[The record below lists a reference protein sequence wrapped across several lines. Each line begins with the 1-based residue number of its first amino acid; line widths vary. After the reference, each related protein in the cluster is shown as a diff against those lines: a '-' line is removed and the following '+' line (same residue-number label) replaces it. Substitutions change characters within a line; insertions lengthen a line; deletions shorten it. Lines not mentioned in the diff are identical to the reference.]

1 MSSSCLSI
9 GTRRVSR
16 ATAFLRALF
25 TFTLLAVAQVSF
37 AFAPFV
43 VKDIRVEG
51 IQRTEPG
58 TIFGYLPVKVGERFT
73 EEMATEAV
81 RKLYATG
88 LFSDV
93 RIDTAGNVVVVVV
106 QERPT
111 IASVTFTGM
120 REFESKDIITSLR
133 QVGFGEGRIFDQSM
147 LEQAEFE
154 LKQQYLTKGKYGVDI
169 TPTVTPL
176 PRNRVG
182 INFDIFEGDV
192 AKIREIKIVGNKAF
206 KESTLLDQFA
216 LTTPGW
222 LTWYTNTDKYSREKL
237 ERDIES
243 LKSFYLDR
251 GYLEFK
257 AEPPQVTISPD
268 RNDIY
273 ITVTISEGEPYKVSN
288 VKLAGELLGLES
300 EINQLI
306 QLKAGEVFSGA
317 KANATSKSI
326 TDYLGSLGY
335 AFANVNPNPVLD
347 KEKREADVTFYIDPS
362 RRVYVRKI
370 QISGNHRTRDAV
382 IRREV
387 SQQESAWYDAGSIK
401 MSRDRIDRRGYFQDV
416 KVGTEPVPG
425 SPDQVDVNIEVKEK
439 PTGMVNVG
447 VGYGTN
453 DGVVFM
459 AGISEENVFGSGQ
472 NLTFQFNT
480 SSYNRSFV
488 LAHTDPYFT
497 NAGISKTT
505 SLYWRDTR
513 PYNNTPGNY
522 EVKTRGVGLNFGV
535 PISEFDRVFVG
546 ANFEHNSLSTYANS
560 ALAYQQY
567 IDQYGES
574 TNAVIFNVGWAKDY
588 RDSAV
593 APTKGGL
600 TRLKADVGTMNLK
613 YYLLTAQQQYYLP
626 IGRDYTLALNGM
638 FDYGKSYGTGYPY
651 PVIKNVYAGGI
662 GTVRGY
668 SGNTLGPTSPLL
680 NDPTQFAYIGGSKRL
695 VGNVQ
700 FYLPFPG
707 SQQDR
712 TLRWYVFADG
722 GQVWGQNIDG
732 SEQSINFGDLRYSAG
747 VGLSWTSPLGP
758 LQISY
763 AKALNSKPGDN
774 IQQFQFQIGTG
785 F

>member
-182 INFDIFEGDV
+182 INFDIFEGSV

-273 ITVTISEGEPYKVSN
+273 ITITISEGEPYKVSN

-387 SQQESAWYDAGSIK
+387 SQQESAWYDSGSIK

-546 ANFEHNSLSTYANS
+546 ANFEHNSLSTYSNS

-567 IDQYGES
+567 IDLYGES